1 MGRKQLLLKVYQL
14 FMLQKWNKAMNMN
27 KVNAIHCIHEAYT
40 PVSPPLQNRGRLF
53 NKGEGSL
60 INIQYSSWVLT
71 SQSSAAAVVVT
82 QSTGVVALLAFAC
95 ALPSLKNAFPLQEF
109 ILPCL
114 VNSNLLFV
122 AVTLRFSFLPCRYV
136 SYLTELTNNMF
147 QDIGRRI
154 IQKWLEGWE
163 VGAFL
168 KNILYGFFTL
178 LKNKAKCI

>member
-1 MGRKQLLLKVYQL
+1 
-14 FMLQKWNKAMNMN
+14 MLQKWNKAMNMS
-27 KVNAIHCIHEAYT
+27 KVNAIQSYMKLTLQSLRLYKIEAGALT
-40 PVSPPLQNRGRLF
+40 R
-53 NKGEGSL
+53 GEGSL
-60 INIQYSSWVLT
+60 INIQYSSWILA
-71 SQSSAAAVVVT
+71 SQSSTAAVVVT
-82 QSTGVVALLAFAC
+82 QSTGAVVLLTFAR
-95 ALPSLKNAFPLQEF
+95 ALPSLQNDFPLQEF

-122 AVTLRFSFLPCRYV
+122 AVTLRFTFLPCRYV
-136 SYLTELTNNMF
+136 SYLTELTKNVF

-154 IQKWLEGWE
+154 IQKWLKGWE